1 MQSIS
6 SDNSSSRNG
15 IGKSRLL
22 CENGFLALSS
32 DGVPARRLRMS
43 GVTVSTSVVLI
54 CAVLASLAVG
64 VLVAYG
70 ICLAMFQMFRVHAR
84 QIHSQTQAVLPTR
97 AA

>member
-1 MQSIS
+1 M
-6 SDNSSSRNG
+6 
-15 IGKSRLL
+15 
-22 CENGFLALSS
+22 
-32 DGVPARRLRMS
+32 
-43 GVTVSTSVVLI
+43 TVSTSVVLI

>member
-1 MQSIS
+1 M
-6 SDNSSSRNG
+6 
-15 IGKSRLL
+15 
-22 CENGFLALSS
+22 F
-32 DGVPARRLRMS
+32 PARRPRMS

-54 CAVLASLAVG
+54 CAVLASLALG

-70 ICLAMFQMFRVHAR
+70 ICLAMFQMLRVHAR